1 MFLGSAW
8 FKLEMG
14 NSRGKSR
21 LAGLSGNCQP
31 GAAVVR
37 LLTRLLRITLTVL
50 CRSSSTVTSCCTLTS
65 GWRTCWTGADVL
77 RWTRAV

>member
-21 LAGLSGNCQP
+21 LAGLSGNCLTNTPVDLQQP
-31 GAAVVR
+31 ER
-37 LLTRLLRITLTVL
+37 RETFSELSTMITPREPHRPRDHNNVHLEV
-50 CRSSSTVTSCCTLTS
+50 SSQLEVQIS
-65 GWRTCWTGADVL
+65 
-77 RWTRAV
+77 